1 MSAALPD
8 LPAVALLP
16 GILALPVLT
25 GVLAWAT
32 PVRWSERIQVAGS
45 TALLA
50 GAAVLAARVFD
61 AGPLTLDG
69 WLDVDPLSALLVSV
83 VALVGWAAALYG
95 VAYLRHDVASG
106 RLAPDQPRWFALW
119 YQLFLFTMLAAVLA
133 ENLGVQ
139 WVAIEATTL
148 ASAVLVGFYRTEQA
162 VEAAWKYL
170 LICTVGITFALFG
183 VLLVYYAGVRVGG
196 GEAAL
201 SWRALAASASSLDPG
216 LVKLAFVFALVG
228 YGTKAGFA
236 PMHTWLPDAHSQ
248 APTPV
253 SAVLSGV
260 LLPCAL
266 YAILRFHAIATAA
279 LGPAFSSNLLILFGV
294 LSAAV
299 AVPFILIQH
308 DLKRLLAYSSIEHMG
323 VIAVAIGI
331 GGPLALF
338 GAMLHLVAHAVG
350 KALLFFAAGTVAHR
364 YETRNMARIRGAA
377 RVVPLSGTALLVGGL
392 ALAGAPPSALFTSEL
407 SILAAGFERGQT
419 PATIVLLGCLALI
432 FAGVLYHLGGLAL
445 GRAPLGRVRGDSR
458 LSWAL
463 VGVPL
468 AVVAGLGVIVPPP
481 LADALRQAAAILG
494 GA

>member
-1 MSAALPD
+1 MSSIALDFPD
-8 LPAVALLP
+8 GLLLP
-16 GILALPVLT
+16 GVLCLPLAT
-25 GVLAWAT
+25 GLLAWAT
-32 PVRWSERIQVAGS
+32 PVRWSERIQVVGC
-45 TALLA
+45 TLLLA
-50 GAAVLAARVFD
+50 AAAALAGRVFEGGQL
-61 AGPLTLDG
+61 ALDG
-69 WLDVDPLSALLVSV
+69 WLDVDPLAALLVAV
-83 VALVGWAAALYG
+83 VATVGWSGALYG
-95 VAYLRHDVASG
+95 VGYLRHDVLAG
-106 RLAPDQPRWFALW
+106 RLGAEQPRWFALW

-148 ASAVLVGFYRTEQA
+148 ASAVLVGFYRTERA
-162 VEAAWKYL
+162 VEATWKYL
-170 LICTVGITFALFG
+170 LICTVGITLALFG
-183 VLLVYYAGVRVGG
+183 VLLVYYAGVRAGG
-196 GEAAL
+196 GEGVL
-201 SWRALAASASSLDPG
+201 SWRTLAAMAGTLDPG
-216 LVKLAFVFALVG
+216 LVKLAFLFVLVG

-266 YAILRFHAIATAA
+266 YAILRFHVIAAA
-279 LGPAFSSNLLILFGV
+279 AVGPEFSSNLLVLFGV

-323 VIAVAIGI
+323 VIAVAVGI

-338 GAMLHLVAHAVG
+338 GAMLHLVAHALG
-350 KALLFFAAGTVAHR
+350 KALLFFAAGTVAQR

-407 SILAAGFERGQT
+407 SILAAGFERDQ
-419 PATIVLLGCLALI
+419 AAAAVALLTCLALI
-432 FAGVLYHLGGLAL
+432 FAGVLYHLGGVAL
-445 GRAPLGRVRGDSR
+445 GRSPRGRGSGESR
-458 LSWAL
+458 LGWVL
-463 VGVPL
+463 VGLPL
-468 AVVAGLGVIVPPP
+468 AAVAGLGLFVPPP
-481 LADALRQAAAILG
+481 LAAALQRAAAVLG
-494 GA
+494 AG